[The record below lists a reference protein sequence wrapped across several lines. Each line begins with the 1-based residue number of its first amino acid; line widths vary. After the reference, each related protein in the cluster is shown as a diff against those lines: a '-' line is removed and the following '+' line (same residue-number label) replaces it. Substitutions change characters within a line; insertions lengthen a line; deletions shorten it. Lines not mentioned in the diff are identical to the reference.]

1 MNSGFATDNVHEGG
15 FVVIET
21 GDVNDSDNAKLYIK
35 GTTRYE
41 FITDLSGAQGI
52 QGPQG
57 IQGIQ
62 DIQGVQG
69 EVGAKGD
76 KGDRGPSG
84 VYVGSGNMPDDCNVQ
99 IDPTG
104 DAITIDSLVS
114 LVIAA
119 LPVYGGETE

>member
-1 MNSGFATDNVHEGG
+1 MNSGFATDNVHEGE

-62 DIQGVQG
+62 GIQGVQG

-84 VYVGSGNMPDDCNVQ
+84 VYVGSGNMPDDCNV
-99 IDPTG
+99 
-104 DAITIDSLVS
+104 
-114 LVIAA
+114 
-119 LPVYGGETE
+119 